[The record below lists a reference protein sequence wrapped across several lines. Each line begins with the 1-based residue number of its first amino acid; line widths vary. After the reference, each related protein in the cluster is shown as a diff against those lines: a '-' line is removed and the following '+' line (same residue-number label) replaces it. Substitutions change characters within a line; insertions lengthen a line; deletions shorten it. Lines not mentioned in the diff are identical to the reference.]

1 MASYR
6 SAQQKE
12 MTVLPKSGQGSA
24 AEAIDLIFDRTS
36 SSLPV
41 FVSRTPSLLMSFAL
55 ALCVFLMGLKAIMD
69 DKKNNKGSNA
79 IKQFRWVVM
88 LGILLFVCAQ
98 LQDFVA
104 DKVYMASNIK
114 KNAQH
119 YANVWW
125 LEKYCDAVR
134 SH

>member
-1 MASYR
+1 MATYR
-6 SAQQKE
+6 NAQQKE
-12 MTVLPKSGQGSA
+12 MTVLPKSGQGAA
-24 AEAIDLIFDRTS
+24 AEALDLFFDRTS

-41 FVSRTPSLLMSFAL
+41 FVSRTPSLVISFTL
-55 ALCVFLMGLKAIMD
+55 ALGVFLMGLKAIVED
-69 DKKNNKGSNA
+69 RKNHKESNA

-104 DKVYMASNIK
+104 DKAYMMSNIK
-114 KNAQH
+114 RNAQH